1 MTEVLFPS
9 RFLLRFLTQP
19 ACFLFPGGIVS
30 TGKTGNKQSE
40 PSSSVGGEAFPT
52 EETNQA
58 IVSYVEPL
66 RFLAVS
72 WAVA

>member
-1 MTEVLFPS
+1 MTLTFP
-9 RFLLRFLTQP
+9 RCFLVCFLDAP
-19 ACFLFPGGIVS
+19 LCFLFSGGVVS
-30 TGKTGNKQSE
+30 TEKTGNKQSE
-40 PSSSVGGEAFPT
+40 PSSSVGDEAFPT

-72 WAVA
+72 

>member
-1 MTEVLFPS
+1 MITPF
-9 RFLLRFLTQP
+9 RQCFLGCYLNDL

-72 WAVA
+72 